1 MDRAAKIFY
10 EYCQSYA
17 PELISPQYDQFYDA
31 AKSTVEA
38 TKDKAEALRLDE

>member
-1 MDRAAKIFY
+1 MERAAKIFY

-31 AKSTVEA
+31 ARDTVNA